1 MDSGSLG
8 MRENLDQIKGYWDD
22 SVSNPIIMKLNPDM
36 LPVLVAA
43 VDVDGLTA
51 AELTDYIED
60 NVQPNIE
67 SIDAV
72 SYTHLPP

>member
-1 MDSGSLG
+1 MLPV
-8 MRENLDQIKGYWDD
+8 L
-22 SVSNPIIMKLNPDM
+22 VSNPIIMKLNPDM

-60 NVQPNIE
+60 NAAGLE
-67 SIDAV
+67 ALGYHGIDPCLLAFQGELRAR
-72 SYTHLPP
+72 HLFLI